1 MIVYQSTKQGFRDD
15 VFSNE
20 IDKKILEAYKIHLG
34 RSTSANETLSW
45 KNSMSYM
52 DRIMEDPDIPAD
64 AGISIEF
71 QIPLTSKRIDFII
84 TGLNEVQQEQVVIIE
99 LKQWSSAELTDKD
112 ALVKTRFQHGISETA
127 HPSYQA
133 WSYATLIKD
142 YNQTVRDEQITLTP
156 CAYLHNYP
164 KDQIITN
171 PRYEPYITE
180 APPFFQS
187 DAGKLR
193 EFIKKYVKY
202 GDSKD
207 ILYKIENGRLRPSK
221 QLADNLVSMLKG
233 NQEFIML
240 DDQKVVYETA
250 LSMIRKASADKKQVL
265 IVKGG
270 PGTGKSVVA
279 INLLVETT
287 RNRLVSRYVSKNAAP
302 RAVYAAKLAGT
313 LRKNQIYNMFGG
325 SGTFYNTPAN
335 TFDVLIVDE
344 AHRLNQKS
352 GLFQNQGEDQVR
364 EIIGAAK
371 CVIFFVDDHQRVHIK
386 DIGDSAYIEKTARS
400 CHASIKKLELSSQ
413 FRCNGSDGYLAWLD
427 NTLQINDTQVYIDGK
442 AIENPEEMQLNYFV
456 QTTGPYIPEEMFR
469 ELGISNDDQ
478 ILMTDDFNYEEG
490 LMQMGLDRRDA
501 QGRLTPVYHLP
512 LTQKMYDT
520 LAGNKKLV
528 SRIVMEP
535 ENLSGQMY
543 PQNLYT
549 KWTRDNYGPVWIPEK
564 GATITLNKD
573 NLPIYERCIVAYEG
587 NTLEQKP
594 DGIYINGQKTDTYT
608 FKLDYYW
615 MMGDNRHNSLDS
627 RYWGFVPEDHVVG
640 KPIVVWLSLD
650 KDRGWFDG
658 KIRWNRIFKWVH

>member
-1 MIVYQSTKQGFRDD
+1 M
-15 VFSNE
+15 
-20 IDKKILEAYKIHLG
+20 IDKEKQKLNMKVQWAKFAVVLALYLLFLVWVESWLGLIVVPFIFDVYITKKIHWQWWKDEEG
-34 RSTSANETLSW
+34 PVRFIMSW
-45 KNSMSYM
+45 
-52 DRIMEDPDIPAD
+52 
-64 AGISIEF
+64 
-71 QIPLTSKRIDFII
+71 
-84 TGLNEVQQEQVVIIE
+84 V
-99 LKQWSSAELTDKD
+99 D
-112 ALVKTRFQHGISETA
+112 ALVFALVAVYFINLFFFQNYVIPSSSLEKSLLTGDYLFVSKVSYGPRIPETPLTMPLTQHTMPLVNVKSYVEWPHWDYRRVKGLGNVKLNDIVVFNYPA
-127 HPSYQA
+127 GDTLVNEERYQA
-133 WSYATLIKD
+133 NDYYQMVYSIGDQLMQQNGQEKDVRAMNPLQQRHYFEQVYATG
-142 YNQTVRDEQITLTP
+142 R
-156 CAYLHNYP
+156 NYISSMP
-164 KDQIITN
+164 GEYGDIISRPTD
-171 PRYEPYITE
+171 R
-180 APPFFQS
+180 
-187 DAGKLR
+187 R
-193 EFIKKYVKY
+193 ENYVKRCVGLP
-202 GDSKD
+202 GD
-207 ILYKIENGRLRPSK
+207 
-221 QLADNLVSMLKG
+221 
-233 NQEFIML
+233 
-240 DDQKVVYETA
+240 
-250 LSMIRKASADKKQVL
+250 
-265 IVKGG
+265 
-270 PGTGKSVVA
+270 
-279 INLLVETT
+279 
-287 RNRLVSRYVSKNAAP
+287 
-302 RAVYAAKLAGT
+302 
-313 LRKNQIYNMFGG
+313 
-325 SGTFYNTPAN
+325 
-335 TFDVLIVDE
+335 
-344 AHRLNQKS
+344 
-352 GLFQNQGEDQVR
+352 
-364 EIIGAAK
+364 
-371 CVIFFVDDHQRVHIK
+371 
-386 DIGDSAYIEKTARS
+386 
-400 CHASIKKLELSSQ
+400 
-413 FRCNGSDGYLAWLD
+413 
-427 NTLQINDTQVYIDGK
+427 TLQIKDTQVYIDGK

-478 ILMTDDFNYEEG
+478 ILMTDDFTYEEG